1 MSLSLEFLDLC
12 ASESGFRVAALEK
25 VGRLGELAG
34 DIMRHPFLGKA
45 LALKGG
51 SALNLCFGPPKRLS
65 VDLDFNYIGSAERR
79 KMLEER
85 PLLEATLVELANKRK
100 FRVQKSAEAF
110 AGRKFYLHYRSV
122 LGPEDRI
129 EVDLNFVFRVP
140 LSKLESCELWQPG
153 ELDRPVVRV
162 VGQDELIIGKM
173 LALLDRGAARDV
185 WDIAHLPEQVNEH
198 LAAGRFRKLFIA
210 FSIALDHS
218 LSTYRRDRL
227 ERLVTDR
234 VIMEQVAPLLNV
246 ETEPRA
252 VDLIEKSWAVVGK
265 FIDLSPEENDY
276 MESASRGDLRMDL
289 LFPGDP
295 QEAMRIASHPAIQ
308 WKIANVQAHAAN
320 FSRKAK

>member
-1 MSLSLEFLDLC
+1 VSLSLEFLDRC

-34 DIMRHPFLGKA
+34 DIMRHPFLGEA

-65 VDLDFNYIGSAERR
+65 VDLDFNYVGHAERE

-85 PLLEATLVELANKRK
+85 PLLEAALVELANKRK

-110 AGRKFYLHYRSV
+110 AGRKFYLHFRSV

-140 LSKLESCELWQPG
+140 LSRLESCEFWQPG
-153 ELDRPVVRV
+153 ELDRPVVRM
-162 VGQDELIIGKM
+162 VGRDELIIGKM
-173 LALLDRGAARDV
+173 LAMLDRGAARDV
-185 WDIAHLPEQVNEH
+185 WDIAYLPERVSEH
-198 LAAGRFRKLFIA
+198 LAAVHFRKLFIS
-210 FSIALDHS
+210 FSITLDHS

-234 VIMEQVAPLLNV
+234 VIMEQVAPLINV
-246 ETEPRA
+246 EIEPRA
-252 VDLIEKSWAVVGK
+252 SDLIVKAWAVVGR
-265 FIDLSPEENDY
+265 FIDLSAEERDY
-276 MESASRGDLRMDL
+276 VEAANRGVLRMEL

-295 QEAMRIASHPAIQ
+295 QEAMRIAAHPAIQ

-320 FSRKAK
+320 SSRRAK